1 MQDTTA
7 AGQKDRLLFSVN
19 NRSLMWNLVVFDML
33 MSMQQGGRI
42 VMNNEKIKVVCNFA
56 GTYVNALTRGK
67 EYEVLVEERG

>member
-19 NRSLMWNLVVFDML
+19 NGSLMWNLVVFDML

-42 VMNNEKIKVVCNFA
+42 VINNEKIKS
-56 GTYVNALTRGK
+56 L
-67 EYEVLVEERG
+67 